1 MTICHID
8 LWPHNILLD
17 KNTFKENS
25 LILFRRSIA
34 KLSVSFFLQN
44 TTKVLPQL
52 CMIPIKKILSKKKT
66 LERTFFIDIQI

>member
-1 MTICHID
+1 MTIWHID

-17 KNTFKENS
+17 KNTFKENT
-25 LILFRRSIA
+25 LILFQRSIA

-52 CMIPIKKILSKKKT
+52 CIIPIKKILSKKKT
-66 LERTFFIDIQI
+66 LERIFFIGI